1 MKLQPR
7 NRLFSAIV
15 VKMRID
21 SHYSTTKND
30 KTIKLSK
37 FIIIGLLLL
46 TVGVANVNAA
56 LKTWDRGAK
65 NDNWASAKNWYPNGV
80 PTSSDDV
87 VIPNNSNVTVNTEA
101 VCASFTINGGKKTN
115 AITISGTNSL
125 TVTNAITIYAG
136 SQSAD
141 NKYISVGA
149 GTLSAGSVTMAN
161 TGNDNRDSYIS
172 VSTGTINV
180 SGNIT
185 MNGSADRNQIV
196 FLGAGTLN
204 IGGTGT
210 ITGGTI
216 SSAVGGY
223 TALTNGTVNYNGSTQ
238 TVGNYNYYHLTLSGS
253 NTKTLQN
260 GASIG
265 GNLNIGDG
273 TSFTTE
279 AYNLTVTGTTT
290 IGGGSSGNL
299 TIGAYNGTKI
309 FTGLVTINAGGTW
322 NNSASSPVTFR
333 GGITNNGTFT
343 AGNTYTYTFDTK
355 AFILEPL
362 TKICLRDAYEQNNIH

>member
-1 MKLQPR
+1 MKLQTR
-7 NRLFSAIV
+7 NRLFSATV

-30 KTIKLSK
+30 KTIKLPK

-101 VCASFTINGGKKTN
+101 VCASFTINGGN
-115 AITISGTNSL
+115 NNNLITISDVQSL
-125 TVTNAITIYAG
+125 TVSGSVTIGAVTEGAVDKAIIVGNGILT
-136 SQSAD
+136 AD
-141 NKYISVGA
+141 
-149 GTLSAGSVTMAN
+149 SVTMA
-161 TGNDNRDSYIS
+161 DNGSNNEDSYIS

-185 MNGSADRNQIV
+185 MNGVATRNQIV

-204 IGGTGT
+204 IGGNGT

-216 SSAVGGY
+216 SNETWSAV
-223 TALTNGTVNYNGSTQ
+223 ALT
-238 TVGNYNYYHLTLSGS
+238 
-253 NTKTLQN
+253 
-260 GASIG
+260 
-265 GNLNIGDG
+265 
-273 TSFTTE
+273 
-279 AYNLTVTGTTT
+279 
-290 IGGGSSGNL
+290 
-299 TIGAYNGTKI
+299 
-309 FTGLVTINAGGTW
+309 
-322 NNSASSPVTFR
+322 
-333 GGITNNGTFT
+333 
-343 AGNTYTYTFDTK
+343 
-355 AFILEPL
+355 
-362 TKICLRDAYEQNNIH
+362 